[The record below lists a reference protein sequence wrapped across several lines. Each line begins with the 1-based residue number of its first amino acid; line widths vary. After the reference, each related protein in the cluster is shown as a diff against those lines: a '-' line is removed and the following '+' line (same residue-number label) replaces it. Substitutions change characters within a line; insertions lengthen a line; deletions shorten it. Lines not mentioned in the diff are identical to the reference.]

1 MPSSECEKIDDKIDQ
16 APETDSYHTTE
27 KRWSRVLLPGPDSP
41 PISPNNETPFDTV
54 TVNTE
59 LEASTVKYQE
69 QGIQCDFEEQEEKEK
84 SCRPRMKKAY
94 QPGQDWQFC
103 FFALV
108 QPFFLQAL
116 VNPSA
121 IVFGVHGRITKV
133 AGHDYYCHSHSSH
146 HGTLPLHRR
155 RRLVWLRIFLTSCA
169 FQLF

>member
-16 APETDSYHTTE
+16 APKTDSYHTTE

-41 PISPNNETPFDTV
+41 PVSPNNEAAFDTV
-54 TVNTE
+54 TVNTD
-59 LEASTVKYQE
+59 LEAPIVKYQQ

-84 SCRPRMKKAY
+84 KVQTPNEESLPTGSRLAILLVCAY
-94 QPGQDWQFC
+94 I
-103 FFALV
+103 AI
-108 QPFFLQAL
+108 FLQAL

-121 IVFGVHGRITKV
+121 IMFEVHGRITKV

-146 HGTLPLHRR
+146 HRTIPLHRR